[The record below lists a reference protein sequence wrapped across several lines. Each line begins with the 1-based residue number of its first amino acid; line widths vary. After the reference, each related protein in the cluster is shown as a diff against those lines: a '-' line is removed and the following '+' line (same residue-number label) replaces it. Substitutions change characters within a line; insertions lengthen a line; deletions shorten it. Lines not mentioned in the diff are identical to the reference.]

1 MIVKQIL
8 IIDDDSEFR
17 FFVGKNLE
25 MSGKYTIVVAKDGE
39 EGLRKIEKNK
49 PGLILLDLKMPGI
62 SGFEVLQK
70 LNENEETREIPVII
84 VTAIVGVEEKEKLE
98 NLFYD
103 ELLYKPIRI
112 KELEYRIDR
121 LLSGD

>member
-1 MIVKQIL
+1 MKQIL

>member
-1 MIVKQIL
+1 VKQIL

>member
-1 MIVKQIL
+1 VKQIL

-25 MSGKYTIVVAKDGE
+25 MSGKYTIVVARDGE

>member
-1 MIVKQIL
+1 MKQIL

-25 MSGKYTIVVAKDGE
+25 MSGKYTIVVARDGE